1 MFAGLTQSPEDTSP
15 AGVIGGVLA
24 AVIVV
29 AILAGVGF
37 ILLRYAGFTSLLNKN
52 KRKTALFV
60 FSDGTPSLNP
70 FAVGMILTFAF

>member
-1 MFAGLTQSPEDTSP
+1 MFAGLTQSRENTNP

-24 AVIVV
+24 AVVVV

-37 ILLRYAGFTSLLNKN
+37 ILLRYAGFTSLLNK
-52 KRKTALFV
+52 KERKTALFV
-60 FSDGTPSLNP
+60 CSLNP

>member
-1 MFAGLTQSPEDTSP
+1 MFAGLTQSPENTNP

-24 AVIVV
+24 AVVVV

-37 ILLRYAGFTSLLNKN
+37 IRLRYAGFTSLLNK
-52 KRKTALFV
+52 KERKTALFV
-60 FSDGTPSLNP
+60 CSLNP

>member
-1 MFAGLTQSPEDTSP
+1 MFAGLTQSPDDTSP

-24 AVIVV
+24 AVVVV

-37 ILLRYAGFTSLLNKN
+37 ILLRYTGFTSLFNKN

-60 FSDGTPSLNP
+60 CSDGTPSLNP

>member
-1 MFAGLTQSPEDTSP
+1 MFAGLTQSPENSSP
-15 AGVIGGVLA
+15 AGFIGGVLA
-24 AVIVV
+24 AVVVV

-37 ILLRYAGFTSLLNKN
+37 ILLRYAGFTSLLNKK

-60 FSDGTPSLNP
+60 CSLNP